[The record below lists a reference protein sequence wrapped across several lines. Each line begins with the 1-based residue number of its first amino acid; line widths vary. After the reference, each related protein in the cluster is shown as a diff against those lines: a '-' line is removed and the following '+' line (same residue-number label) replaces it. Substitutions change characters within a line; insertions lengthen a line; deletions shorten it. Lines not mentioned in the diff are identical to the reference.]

1 MDKKK
6 WIIGFDTDNE
16 KEQIL
21 SLIRSS
27 YEKVEEQLTKLTE
40 TTFYEH
46 KIYKRTLLKD
56 KTRAILF
63 YTYEN
68 ENNTLDILNKKL
80 SSYGLTILKCSTG
93 MNGRSK
99 DMTSIDEFGKERH
112 YDYRLNI
119 NTLSGETFKI
129 NMYNLYQSKKYA
141 LQEIM
146 DKIRKHYKY
155 KLLDKYI
162 YDNNIEIPDG
172 FWKYGKKGNDYVCGA
187 SNDVVNEI
195 EKYRRCDLKLIY
207 NGVILTNEMIF
218 NNEVVLKNNDTID
231 VIFIQW
237 P

>member
-99 DMTSIDEFGKERH
+99 DITSIDEFGKERH

-129 NMYNLYQSKKYA
+129 NMYNF
-141 LQEIM
+141 M
-146 DKIRKHYKY
+146 
-155 KLLDKYI
+155 
-162 YDNNIEIPDG
+162 
-172 FWKYGKKGNDYVCGA
+172 A
-187 SNDVVNEI
+187 SS
-195 EKYRRCDLKLIY
+195 
-207 NGVILTNEMIF
+207 F
-218 NNEVVLKNNDTID
+218 
-231 VIFIQW
+231 
-237 P
+237 